1 MIKKWLA
8 PLLVGVL
15 VTGCTSTEQLDL
27 QQNQSAEK
35 FITHLENVSWNVLD
49 IPTEVEFTFNQSSQL
64 LLDGKSAGPV
74 AGFIIPGNRGSL
86 DISLAS
92 FVSNDLNVY
101 APTVVILDGQGKE
114 IYKKTFS
121 DFQYYPAKM
130 LDNDQFVTTFNVIPD
145 MTGQELKVLIYT
157 TAEDLAG
164 TSQILHPAKAHALAR
179 HTQPPDIADPYA
191 NHSLSG
197 HLRLTIT
204 ANDMVSK
211 HIVSQSDVRPQ
222 GTELTLYY
230 HSEIKKAV
238 EENNIP
244 KALGLLDEAKALDIK
259 DAQDVFIKAINTQK

>member
-35 FITHLENVSWNVLD
+35 FITHLENVSWNTLD

-92 FVSNDLNVY
+92 FVSNDLKVY

-114 IYKKTFS
+114 IYKKAFS
-121 DFQYYPAKM
+121 DFEYYPAKM
-130 LDNDQFVTTFNVIPD
+130 LDNDKLMTTFNVIPD
-145 MTGQELKVLIYT
+145 MSGQELKVLIYT
-157 TAEDLAG
+157 TSADLAEK
-164 TSQILHPAKAHALAR
+164 TQVLHPAKAHALAR

-191 NHSLSG
+191 THSLSG
-197 HLRLTIT
+197 HLRLTIS
-204 ANDMVSK
+204 ANDIVSR
-211 HIVSQSDVRPQ
+211 HIVTNTNARPQ
-222 GTELTLYY
+222 GTELTAYY

-238 EENNIP
+238 VENNIP
-244 KALGLLDEAKALDIK
+244 KALGLLDEAKDLGIK
-259 DAQDVFIKAINTQK
+259 DAQEIFVKAINSK